1 MWVQAQVR
9 AQRPDFRKFI
19 QKILDN
25 DPSLGECGSRVL
37 RLKPTLDLDT
47 SFFEIEMVLEALRYN
62 WRVQALYIHNFEH
75 VCFLLSDL
83 IDSAWVLSLSIWNVA
98 WLLKMHNQ
106 SSD

>member
-1 MWVQAQVR
+1 MKFVLLLQVR

-62 WRVQALYIHNFEH
+62 HRVEALYIHNFEH
-75 VCFLLSDL
+75 VRHCR
-83 IDSAWVLSLSIWNVA
+83 AQAVSIGA
-98 WLLKMHNQ
+98 
-106 SSD
+106 S